1 MTLRT
6 RLDRLAGKASQ
17 STEGVDRI
25 VRQIIGPEDPSKVL
39 MEIVEWDRTR
49 TPREWPDL
57 PRDEK
62 GHPIFPEIASP

>member
-6 RLDRLAGKASQ
+6 RLDRLAGKANQ

-39 MEIVEWDRTR
+39 MEIVEWDRT
-49 TPREWPDL
+49 
-57 PRDEK
+57 
-62 GHPIFPEIASP
+62 